1 MGRLTFKNDN
11 GTWGLKN
18 YDIKKVP
25 SELYGAIC
33 KLKDYEESGFSPKQ
47 LMDYEEAGFSLE
59 QLEESK
65 WIDIGYGI
73 PNDDRYILVSFENY
87 DLPAIGRYDDG
98 AFYPEDNDKTFVSY
112 GLFVNAWMELP
123 KPYREDYAK

>member
-33 KLKDYEESGFSPKQ
+33 KLKDYEDSGFSSK
-47 LMDYEEAGFSLE
+47 
-59 QLEESK
+59 QLEESE
-65 WIDIGYGI
+65 WIDVKSQL
-73 PNDDRYILVSFENY
+73 PEDNRYILVSFENFS
-87 DLPAIGRYDDG
+87 LPDIGRYESNNDGG
-98 AFYPEDNDKTFVSY
+98 AFFPGDEDKSYVSL

-123 KPYREDYAK
+123 KPYRPEQG

>member
-33 KLKDYEESGFSPKQ
+33 KLKDYEDSGFSPKQ
-47 LMDYEEAGFSLE
+47 LKDYEEAGFSPE
-59 QLEESK
+59 QLEESE
-65 WIDIGYGI
+65 WIDVKSQL
-73 PNDDRYILVSFENY
+73 PEDNRYILVSFENY
-87 DLPAIGRYDDG
+87 SLPDIGRYESKHDGG
-98 AFYPEDNDKTFVSY
+98 AFFPGDEDKSYVSF

-123 KPYREDYAK
+123 KPYRL

>member
-33 KLKDYEESGFSPKQ
+33 KLKDYEESGFLPN
-47 LMDYEEAGFSLE
+47 
-59 QLEESK
+59 QLEELDMK
-65 WIDIGYGI
+65 WIDVKSQL
-73 PNDDRYILVSFENY
+73 PKDDRYVLVSFENFS
-87 DLPAIGRYDDG
+87 LPDIGRYEKDFEGG
-98 AFYPEDNDKTFVSY
+98 AFYPEDEDKSYVSI

-123 KPYREDYAK
+123 KPYRPEQG